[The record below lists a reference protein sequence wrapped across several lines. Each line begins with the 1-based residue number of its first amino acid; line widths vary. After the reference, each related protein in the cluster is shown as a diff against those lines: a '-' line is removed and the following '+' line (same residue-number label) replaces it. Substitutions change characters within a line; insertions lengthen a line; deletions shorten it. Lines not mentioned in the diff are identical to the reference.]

1 LRISAE
7 VDLEKC
13 RNIGSK
19 ACPAQ
24 AIRHDEVESDRER
37 EGERER
43 ERWGKG
49 KL

>member
-1 LRISAE
+1 MPKYRIKGMPGASDTPRRGGE
-7 VDLEKC
+7 RQREGG
-13 RNIGSK
+13 R
-19 ACPAQ
+19 
-24 AIRHDEVESDRER
+24 ESDRER